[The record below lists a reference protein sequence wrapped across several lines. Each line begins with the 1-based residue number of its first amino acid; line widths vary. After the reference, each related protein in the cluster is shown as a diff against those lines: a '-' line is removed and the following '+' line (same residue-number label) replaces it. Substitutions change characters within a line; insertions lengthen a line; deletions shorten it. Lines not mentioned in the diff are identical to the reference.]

1 MTRGTSAR
9 DYSYIKST
17 EYSVELGRGCLYQI
31 MSPRARSTIG
41 STASSYADIV
51 PATHDLVFQALTWH
65 CSDDIADES
74 ADKEDSDSVDDEDD
88 DDDHHAGKKYIKP
101 KPKHYLIK
109 AFGVLED
116 GRAVALTVTGF
127 TPFFYI
133 KLSDGLT
140 ESQVANVARCMTQGS
155 VSREAFKGCDVL
167 NVRPLKKK
175 DYWGFSNGAQHTF
188 LRVTCNTLR
197 GMRRAAKNLEAM
209 QWIKG
214 VFGVPPPGIKVS
226 LYESNIDPLLRFFH
240 VRDLQPAGWIRVAKG
255 CYRRDGPC
263 AMAATCH
270 LDFTCKWQDCAATVN
285 NSIAPM
291 LVASFD
297 IECSSSHG
305 DFPVAKKTYTKVAQ
319 NLCAWFTTF
328 SVGKSEFAAKEA
340 LVDAMVAPF
349 WDQLPARVQQDR
361 RGAERL
367 CSTGAMARAYTKTPL
382 TSLDGAKIAAI
393 AKRIVDDVY
402 LCLKGRYPN
411 QTPATSVISLINDK
425 LTRAFGGI
433 AALQGDEVIQIGTT
447 FHRYGSRD
455 VCHRWVGTLGTCDAI
470 EDDVTVVQCSSE
482 RDLLL
487 SWARMMQAAD
497 PDILTGWNI
506 FGFDIEYVYARA
518 EEAMCEDEVCK
529 LLSRLRNVSRPMRL
543 NEATGSWTTG
553 SWLKEQRLSS
563 SALGDNVMR
572 YLDMHGRVMIDLMKV
587 VQRDHKLDSY
597 KLDLVAQH
605 FLGLRKNDV
614 SPAEIFKLQRGT
626 SADRRKI
633 AEYCVQ
639 DCALCNHLTVKLE
652 ILANNVGMANVCSV
666 PLSFIFMRGQGVKIF
681 SLVAKQC
688 KTDGFLI
695 PTQKYVATADG
706 SNNDEDGGYEGAIV
720 LTPTPGIY
728 IDDPVAVLDYASL
741 YPSSMISENLSHDCL
756 VLDKKYDNL
765 PGVEYE
771 TITYDEGDRQVSCRF
786 AQIEGKGV
794 LPRILMQLLQQRK
807 ATRKRMESVIVTTE
821 DGVEHRGLYDATT
834 GWLTDLVANGQQ
846 RNIGA
851 GLPTTA
857 EFSEFQKA
865 VLDGLQLA
873 YKVTANSLY
882 GQMGARTS
890 PLYLKQIAACTTA
903 TGRKM
908 IMMAKDFL
916 EKNYCAQIV
925 YGDSVAG
932 YTPVVVRWNDR
943 VYIEA
948 IDKIPDM
955 IARASATKHAW
966 LPCKD
971 EGRHTKDA
979 IDIESDELFVWSDDG
994 WTRVKRL
1001 IRHRLAPGK
1010 RMIRVATVSGVVD
1023 VTDDHS
1029 LLRPD
1034 GKTIVKP
1041 QELLMGERLLHAD
1054 LPVVA
1059 APAKGDAATAD
1070 VDIID
1075 ASSTNVPADVLHMS
1089 EVVRKAYWYRMC
1101 HVEVGRQHHH
1111 NQESDNNM
1119 LHAARVF
1126 ALAASLGHFVQVSI
1140 DSRDT
1145 DLVELEV
1152 INGAAQ
1158 DGGGRGAW
1166 RSKNTDAVVDV
1177 IELPP
1182 THYEGSLVY
1191 DFTTDNNKFA
1201 AGVGRIVV
1209 HNTDSI
1215 FVVFPKSKELG
1226 NSGMIIHEKGHAA
1239 IMPSIK
1245 LAMQASAEFKT
1256 RLKAPHDLEYEKTFW
1271 PWIILSK
1278 KRYVGN
1284 LYEHDDKK
1292 YKQKSMGIVL
1302 KRRDNAPLVKHI
1314 YGGCID
1320 VILQRQD
1327 VPGSIKFLQEYLTH
1341 IVDGKVPL
1349 EDLVI
1354 TKTLRAE
1361 YKNPEQIA
1369 HHVLAQRMAERDPGN
1384 KPQVN
1389 DRVPYVYIV
1398 PPPNA
1403 DGKKDKV
1410 LQGDRVEHPEY
1421 VKSKGILPDYRFYLT
1436 NQVMKPVQQL
1446 FALVL
1451 EQLPGYQRAAAHWA
1465 HEKARLMLEYDG
1477 DEHKVLDKLQTLRE
1491 NEVKAL
1497 LFDPALVTIDAR
1509 ANNRAQKAFLTKW
1522 FKASTSGGEQKNK
1535 DMS

>member
-1 MTRGTSAR
+1 MLLLSAGWLYAETSMSRNSNSTRR
-9 DYSYIKST
+9 DALV
-17 EYSVELGRGCLYQI
+17 SVEDEGAASGVKFREV
-31 MSPRARSTIG
+31 SPENT
-41 STASSYADIV
+41 
-51 PATHDLVFQALTWH
+51 DLCFQALTWH
-65 CSDDIADES
+65 CSDES
-74 ADKEDSDSVDDEDD
+74 IEGEDD
-88 DDDHHAGKKYIKP
+88 DDDDDEDDADEDDENTNKKYKWRKP
-101 KPKHYLIK
+101 KQYLIK
-109 AFGVLED
+109 AFGVLDD
-116 GRAVALTVTGF
+116 GRAVALTVQGF
-127 TPFFYI
+127 TPYFYV
-133 KLSDGLT
+133 KLNGDLT
-140 ESQVANVARCMTQGS
+140 DAQASQVAKFMQAGGS
-155 VSREAFKGCDVL
+155 PAIRDAFKGCDVSMVL
-167 NVRPLKKK
+167 KLKKK
-175 DYWGFSNGAQHTF
+175 DYWGFSNGAEHHF
-188 LRVTCNTLR
+188 VRVTCSTLR
-197 GMRRAAKNLEAM
+197 GMRRAARNLETL

-214 VFGVPPPGIKVS
+214 VPTIGQQGVKIT

-240 VRDLQPAGWIRVAKG
+240 VRDLQPAGWMRVPKG
-255 CYRRDGPC
+255 SYHRNGPR
-263 AMAATCH
+263 AMASTIA
-270 LDFTCKWQDCAATVN
+270 LDFACKWQDCSHHVT

-319 NLCAWFTTF
+319 NLSTWFPAF
-328 SVGKSEFAAKEA
+328 SAGKGEFVVKEA
-340 LVDAMVAPF
+340 LIDALLAPF
-349 WDQLPARVQQDR
+349 WAHLPERIRQDR
-361 RGAERL
+361 PGAERML
-367 CSTGAMARAYTKTPL
+367 TTGVMAPVYIKKQSL
-382 TSLDGAKIAAI
+382 TEQECTRIVAI

-411 QTPATSVISLINDK
+411 QTPSTSIVSLLNDK
-425 LTRAFGGI
+425 LTKSFGTI
-433 AALQGDEVIQIGTT
+433 APVQGDEVIQIGTT
-447 FHRYGSRD
+447 FHRYGSKD
-455 VCHRWVGTLGTCDAI
+455 VCYRWIGTLGTCDAI
-470 EDDVTVVQCSSE
+470 DGERVVVVPCKSE
-482 RDLLL
+482 RELLL
-487 SWARMMQAAD
+487 KWAYMMRDAD

-506 FGFDIEYVYARA
+506 FGFDIEYVYSRA
-518 EEAMCEDEVCK
+518 EETQCEDEVCQ
-529 LLSRLRNVSRPMRL
+529 LLSRLRNVSRPVRL
-543 NEATGSWTTG
+543 NEATGTWSTG

-597 KLDLVAQH
+597 KLDLVAHH

-614 SPAEIFKLQRGT
+614 SPSEIFRLQRGS

-639 DCALCNHLTVKLE
+639 DCALCNHLVVKLE

-688 KTDGFLI
+688 KADGFLI
-695 PTQKYVATADG
+695 PTQKFSAAPQDDDEAT
-706 SNNDEDGGYEGAIV
+706 YEGAIV

-756 VLDKKYDNL
+756 VLDSKYDNL

-771 TITYDEGDRQVSCRF
+771 TITYEEGDAQVSCRF

-807 ATRKRMESVIVTTE
+807 VTRKRMESVIVTSA
-821 DGVEHRGLYDATT
+821 DGVEHRGLYDAKT
-834 GWLTDLVANGQQ
+834 GLMTNLVSGTKTNVGP
-846 RNIGA
+846 
-851 GLPTTA
+851 GLLSVP

-908 IMMAKDFL
+908 ILMAKDFL

-925 YGDSVAG
+925 YGDSVAS
-932 YTPVVVRWNDR
+932 YTPVVVRWKGR
-943 VYIEA
+943 VFIET
-948 IDKIPDM
+948 IERVPELVG
-955 IARASATKHAW
+955 RASSTAW
-966 LPCKD
+966 LPCT
-971 EGRHTKDA
+971 EQGRQTKEA
-979 IDIESDELFVWSDDG
+979 IDLESDDLSVWSDEG
-994 WTRVKRL
+994 WTRVTRL
-1001 IRHRLAPGK
+1001 IRHRLVPGK
-1010 RMIRVATVSGVVD
+1010 KKMMRVATITGVVD

-1034 GKTIVKP
+1034 GRTIIKP
-1041 QELLMGERLLHAD
+1041 QDVLMGDRLLHAD
-1054 LPVVA
+1054 LP
-1059 APAKGDAATAD
+1059 D
-1070 VDIID
+1070 VCSTYASTNAEEDVKVIG
-1075 ASSTNVPADVLHMS
+1075 ASSRNVPADILHMS
-1089 EVVRKAYWYRMC
+1089 MTARRAYWHRMC
-1101 HVEVGRQHHH
+1101 HAQGLKLD
-1111 NQESDNNM
+1111 ESDDDKVQDNM

-1126 ALAASLGHFVQVSI
+1126 ALAASLGYFVQVSI
-1140 DSRDT
+1140 DPRDT
-1145 DLVELEV
+1145 NVIELEV
-1152 INGAAQ
+1152 VRPPKEA
-1158 DGGGRGAW
+1158 GGRLAW
-1166 RSKNTDAVVDV
+1166 TSKNADAVVDV
-1177 IELPP
+1177 IDLPA
-1182 THYEGSLVY
+1182 YEGFVY

-1201 AGVGRIVV
+1201 AGVGRMVV

-1215 FVVFPKSKELG
+1215 FVVFPKGKELG
-1226 NSGMIIHEKGHAA
+1226 NSGVVIHQKGHAA

-1245 LAMQASAEFKT
+1245 LAMQASSEFKKC
-1256 RLKAPHDLEYEKTFW
+1256 LKAPHDLEYEKTFW

-1284 LYEHDDKK
+1284 LYEHDDQK

-1327 VPGSIKFLQEYLTH
+1327 VQGSIAFLRDYLKH
-1341 IVDGKVPL
+1341 IVDGNVPL
-1349 EDLVI
+1349 EDLII
-1354 TKTLRAE
+1354 TKTLKAE

-1389 DRVPYVYIV
+1389 DRVPYVYV
-1398 PPPNA
+1398 VSPPNA

-1410 LQGDRVEHPEY
+1410 LQGDRVEHPDF
-1421 VKSKGILPDYRFYLT
+1421 VRATQILPDYRFYLT

-1451 EQLPGYQRAAAHWA
+1451 EQLPGYSRSPSYWA
-1465 HEKARLMLEYDG
+1465 HEKARLMNEYDG
-1477 DEHKVLDKLQTLRE
+1477 DKHKVLDKLQAMRE
-1491 NEVKAL
+1491 AEVKTL
-1497 LFDPALVTIDAR
+1497 LFDPALLTIDAR
-1509 ANNRAQKAFLTKW
+1509 ANNRAKKAFLTSW
-1522 FKASTSGGEQKNK
+1522 FTPPSRAAASSSK
-1535 DMS
+1535 SSL